1 MEFEKEELRTVS
13 LVGIVIAFWLLTP
26 LYLQVQHGYSAIK
39 VSFAI
44 TVIYYLGFKL
54 WKRWNQE

>member
-1 MEFEKEELRTVS
+1 MEFEKEELRTA
-13 LVGIVIAFWLLTP
+13 LLAGTVIAFWLLTP
-26 LYLQVQHGYSAIK
+26 IYLQVEHGYSAIK
-39 VSFAI
+39 VSFGI